1 MIKKIFITLAIVLV
15 IAQFFG
21 TEKNDAET
29 RELTVFV
36 LETTPNSEVSNI
48 LASKCYDCHSN
59 KTEYPW
65 YANVAPLSY
74 WINHHVEEGK
84 EHLNF
89 SDWSTYNTKR
99 KKHKLEELIE
109 EVEEGKMPLDSYE
122 NLHGEI
128 SATEKEILIDWAK
141 IAIANY

>member
-1 MIKKIFITLAIVLV
+1 MIKKILITLAVVLI

-21 TEKNDAET
+21 NEKNNAAT
-29 RELTVFV
+29 RELTVFT
-36 LETTPNSEVSNI
+36 LETTPSDEVSNI
-48 LASKCYDCHSN
+48 LSSKCFDCHSN

-65 YANVAPLSY
+65 YANIAPLSY

-89 SDWSTYNTKR
+89 SDWSIYNTKR

-109 EVEEGKMPLDSYE
+109 EIEEGKMPLDSYE
-122 NLHGEI
+122 NLHGDI
-128 SATEKEILIDWAK
+128 TTSEKEILISWAK
-141 IAIANY
+141 NAIANY

>member
-1 MIKKIFITLAIVLV
+1 MLKKILIIIVIAFV

-29 RELTVFV
+29 RELTTFIA
-36 LETTPNSEVSNI
+36 ETTPNEEVKGI
-48 LASKCYDCHSN
+48 LASKCFDCHSN
-59 KTEYPW
+59 QTTYPW
-65 YANVAPLSY
+65 YANIAPLSF

-89 SDWSTYNTKR
+89 SDWSNYDLKR

-109 EVEEGKMPLDSYE
+109 EVEEDKMPLESYE
-122 NLHGEI
+122 KLHGELI
-128 SATEKEILIDWAK
+128 DSEKETIIEWAK
-141 IAIANY
+141 QAIANY